1 MDDWW
6 CSLDDDGHHGQDIE
20 RLRLRWVIELI
31 MTEEDASN
39 MTPSDKHNNNI
50 DGSIS
55 FSPLDRSSRQGPR
68 ECAVDE

>member
-1 MDDWW
+1 M
-6 CSLDDDGHHGQDIE
+6 DDDGHHGQDIE

-39 MTPSDKHNNNI
+39 MTPSDNHNNNI

-55 FSPLDRSSRQGPR
+55 FSLWTDRPGKDP
-68 ECAVDE
+68 VNTL